1 MSFGEEDPDD
11 GLSFTARIE
20 KFRELDE
27 ERKRRGLPPTPDLD
41 MKVDP

>member
-20 KFRELDE
+20 KFRKLDE
-27 ERKRRGLPPTPDLD
+27 ERKRRRLSPIPDVD
-41 MKVDP
+41 MGVDP